1 MRALLASAPA
11 CALLA
16 VPAWAQN
23 ASSTGA
29 QTMSQQDKTFVHEAG
44 AGSLAEIEPGQLAE
58 QKAADPAVREFGRWM
73 ATDHGF
79 ANRGLEAIPRE
90 EHQSAQPALTAEQ
103 KQEKQ
108 RLEGLSG
115 AQFDQQYIQHMVQ
128 DHEKTIPLFQKEAKE
143 GHNQA
148 IKSFAENLTPVLDQH
163 LAEAKELAG
172 NDGMAAGQGTN
183 ATQRSGSSSPQR

>member
-1 MRALLASAPA
+1 MKGLFAAASV
-11 CALLA
+11 CALLVA
-16 VPAWAQN
+16 APVWAQN
-23 ASSTGA
+23 TTAGS
-29 QTMSQQDKTFVHEAG
+29 QTLSQQDKTFVHEAG
-44 AGSLAEIEPGQLAE
+44 AGGLAEVELGQLAE

-79 ANRGLEAIPRE
+79 ANKWLEAILRE
-90 EHQSAQPALTAEQ
+90 EHESAQPTLTAEQ
-103 KQEKQ
+103 RQEKQ

-128 DHEKTIPLFQKEAKE
+128 DHEKTVPLFQKEAKE
-143 GHNQA
+143 GHNPA
-148 IKSFAENLTPVLDQH
+148 IKSFAENLTPVLEQH

-172 NDGMAAGQGTN
+172 NNGMAAGQGTN

>member
-1 MRALLASAPA
+1 
-11 CALLA
+11 
-16 VPAWAQN
+16 
-23 ASSTGA
+23 
-29 QTMSQQDKTFVHEAG
+29 MSQQDKTFVHEAG
-44 AGSLAEIEPGQLAE
+44 ADGIAEIEPGQLAG
-58 QKAADPAVREFGRWM
+58 QKAADRRCASL

-79 ANRGLEAIPRE
+79 ANRWLEALLRE

-172 NDGMAAGQGTN
+172 NNGMAAGQGTN